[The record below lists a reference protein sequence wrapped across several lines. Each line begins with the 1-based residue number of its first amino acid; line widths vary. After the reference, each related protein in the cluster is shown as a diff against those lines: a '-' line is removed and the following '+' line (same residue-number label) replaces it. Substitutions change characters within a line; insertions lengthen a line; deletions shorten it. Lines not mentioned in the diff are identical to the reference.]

1 MDNLLVER
9 PCVIRHRASFS
20 IKNSLVA
27 NITLFLYNTFTMA
40 DVKDTCR
47 AIIAAALNEFI
58 KEKDPAAE
66 AVSAD
71 KIVVQNAPNPEMGDL
86 GAPMFVF
93 AKALRMAPPQIASG
107 VVAKITDKSLGE
119 FLAVGPYVNVKLNK
133 AGAAAP
139 ILAAVKAQG
148 DTYGSIN
155 SDGKKPFEGR
165 RVMIEFSSPNTNKPL
180 HLGHVRNDALGES
193 VSRILKAA
201 GAEVYKVD
209 LINNRGVHICK
220 SMLAYKLFHEA
231 NGDTPES
238 LGMKGDHFVGQC
250 YVEFDK
256 YLKGEKD
263 KPETAHP
270 EANQMAEDMLIK
282 WEAGDPEV
290 HALWEKMNGW
300 TFDGVKE
307 TYERTGISFDKYYF
321 ESETYLKG
329 KDEIMKGLEKGV
341 FFKAEDGSVRIDVT
355 DVVGKGKDE
364 DNHEKVLLRK
374 DGTSVY
380 ITQDIGTAISRHDDW
395 AFNQL
400 VYVVASEQ
408 NYHFKILFHILKKL
422 GFDWAD
428 KLYHLSYGLV
438 NLPSGRMKSREGTVV
453 DADDLVDS
461 LHADALAAIKERGR
475 DGEVG
480 DADEVAEKV
489 ALGALHYYMLQ
500 ATPIKD
506 MLFNPAESLSFNG
519 NTGPYLQ
526 YMGARINSILAK
538 AAEAGVAEDG
548 SEAAVALLSSEDEWA
563 LIKQL
568 GDYPNVIAKA
578 AENLDPSEVAA
589 YVYEV
594 AKLFSKF
601 YQNCP
606 IVAAENKQL
615 AGARLYLASCTLQV
629 IKNAMKLVLVPY
641 LEKM

>member
-155 SDGKKPFEGR
+155 SDGKKPLEGR

-475 DGEVG
+475 DSEVG

-526 YMGARINSILAK
+526 YMGARINSILGK
-538 AAEAGVAEDG
+538 AGEAGVTEDS

-568 GDYPNVIAKA
+568 GDYPAVIAKA

-606 IVAAENKQL
+606 IVTAENKQL
-615 AGARLYLASCTLQV
+615 VGARLYLASCTLQV